1 MLNQT
6 TFVADG
12 LLRKRGTI
20 WVLFFLLWLALGV
33 LSAGF
38 SSGLFFLV
46 ELPRLRRIASQPE
59 WLGLTWRQF
68 HSQLVI
74 WLAWMALAPVA
85 LWLRRRWPLERGAL
99 KRALPAHLGAV
110 ILLCAAHSGVV
121 LIAMWMFMYAGQPF
135 TDQKLTGL
143 LTYWWMRDLP
153 FCALF
158 YGLILG
164 IGSALDYYRQFRE
177 RELRASQLEAQLAQ
191 AQLQMLKMQL
201 HPHFLF
207 NTLNGFAAPV
217 SPTTSILPCYAK
229 VGASLGASVIPPKRL
244 LQNVVED
251 LLMEGRGAA
260 AREAYN
266 TLMAGYGAQA
276 DGAELLTRIA
286 EVERRPA
293 PAETVE

>member
-1 MLNQT
+1 M
-6 TFVADG
+6 
-12 LLRKRGTI
+12 
-20 WVLFFLLWLALGV
+20 
-33 LSAGF
+33 
-38 SSGLFFLV
+38 
-46 ELPRLRRIASQPE
+46 
-59 WLGLTWRQF
+59 
-68 HSQLVI
+68 
-74 WLAWMALAPVA
+74 
-85 LWLRRRWPLERGAL
+85 
-99 KRALPAHLGAV
+99 
-110 ILLCAAHSGVV
+110 
-121 LIAMWMFMYAGQPF
+121 
-135 TDQKLTGL
+135 L
-143 LTYWWMRDLP
+143 LTYWWVRDLP

-217 SPTTSILPCYAK
+217 SPTTSILPYYAK

-266 TLMAGYGAQA
+266 TLVSGYGAPA
-276 DGAELLTRIA
+276 DGAELLARITD
-286 EVERRPA
+286 VERRPP
-293 PAETVE
+293 PAETVESLLATPFPTPEEARAFIGEWVGDVRMTPEEPPSGKIRLKIQVVNGRVIGETVYHDAPDGGLVMRWEYLKITPKGMTWGFMNGMRPRGVILFEGTLEGDTLAGNSRFGGIDFRRPDGSPPPSPSFSFKRVRK